1 MSEYKFNDFCYPQP
15 PTTLRDMWPGYFS
28 DQVCVNGDY
37 LVAPPNLLCR
47 IDGPERPSFEPRR
60 LRKEGATFWV
70 TERSGREIRV
80 GDLTLTEKH
89 LVDFKEDGT
98 FAALLCSVSAGESYQ
113 ARTIAIPYKD
123 LIRRRIT
130 PYLAD
135 LPRNI
140 DCPISYLIEAFYTE
154 LRGGDPCK
162 FLHLPQRSGWQEN
175 AGSLHFTSAADV
187 IPVLR
192 DLYPPD
198 ILRRRLL
205 HTNLSMKD
213 AALRLKELLPN
224 DCWQTKLILTASAAS
239 LTLPYF
245 EKYGLR
251 NNRILILRADSVHG
265 SNQSAALLR
274 TENYE
279 DTKICALSECRT
291 VLQRVLDLTQ
301 DGTALFRDTSL
312 VEDRRKRDAAL
323 NVLVQ
328 DLQRG
333 QGISDTRHLIAVI
346 ADNPGSY
353 PSEIPAIHLTMPTL
367 KDCDLRQL
375 QHAVGELHAAL
386 IHELEGSVKTGNLFI
401 FAMNQAKKQGLLP
414 LRTSTAEPAG
424 GTLCIL
430 SIAAA
435 WLHCCGLISEKELR
449 EIRRFLAGGYR
460 RESAG
465 DQLVINDFR
474 RRLSGM
480 ICKDALRVFPQSGP
494 PYYAVN
500 STCAFTD
507 GRWLNLETSAFDR
520 VIGQLTTTQSRRA
533 VLHALAN
540 TGILHCN
547 NNFKRLVDVETAPL
561 HRVSLYAYSIPV
573 TFLSEAAQR
582 KIRLL
587 DYADHLLMETDYPIG
602 FIPILRI
609 GDRHAAGRLIDDSI
623 DEADSMYTSGQTRS
637 GKSYFLAQHA
647 MLRALCGQRVIVFD
661 QTGAFSDEEL
671 AKHLPT
677 EIISEYVS
685 RWNIYQRGLPIDPL
699 TLENCTTLPEK
710 KDHLFSILSTAAKL
724 TGDVKAKVL
733 KKHLS
738 HLVKAITAG
747 TVKTL
752 PDIPRFFDPDGTLDR
767 TDPEFAEIIDRLR
780 DVCENLAELPVHHRT
795 WETFLREQKPI
806 VIIST
811 EADGLRKD
819 HQLAD
824 MLLADLY
831 RCKQYHRDQRI
842 TVVLDEIEDLSLD
855 RDGPIST
862 MLRKGG
868 KHRLS
873 LLLASQ
879 QYSVEQDR
887 LGKLIGNCDTH
898 IIFHPKDADIRA
910 IAQHLGCD
918 PQMLASLEQGECI
931 VVGSFYSCSRQK
943 NQHALLSGKAFP
955 AKDFIGR
962 EG

>member
-1 MSEYKFNDFCYPQP
+1 MSSYSYNDFCYPQP

-37 LVAPPNLLCR
+37 WVAPPNLLCR

-60 LRKEGATFWV
+60 LRKEGATYFV
-70 TERSGREIRV
+70 TERCGREIRV

-113 ARTIAIPYKD
+113 ARTIAIPFKD

-175 AGSLHFTSAADV
+175 AGSLHFTSAANV

-213 AALRLKELLPN
+213 AALRLKELLLN

-245 EKYGLR
+245 DKYGLR
-251 NNRILILRADSVHG
+251 NNRMLIIRADSVHG
-265 SNQSAALLR
+265 SDLATALLH
-274 TENYE
+274 TDNYVG
-279 DTKICALSECRT
+279 TKICALSECRT

-353 PSEIPAIHLTMPTL
+353 PSEIPAIHLAMPTL

-386 IHELEGSVKTGNLFI
+386 IHELEGSEKSGNMFTYVLDH
-401 FAMNQAKKQGLLP
+401 AQKQGLLP

-430 SIAAA
+430 SITAA

-460 RESAG
+460 QESAG

-474 RRLSGM
+474 RRLSGL

-494 PYYAVN
+494 PYYAVS

-520 VIGQLTTTQSRRA
+520 VIVQLTMTQSRRA
-533 VLHALAN
+533 VLHASQGRQAPSLTAARV
-540 TGILHCN
+540 TAVFRRAGSPGQADRQLRYSHHLPPERRRHPCH
-547 NNFKRLVDVETAPL
+547 RTAPGL
-561 HRVSLYAYSIPV
+561 RSAD
-573 TFLSEAAQR
+573 A
-582 KIRLL
+582 RL
-587 DYADHLLMETDYPIG
+587 A
-602 FIPILRI
+602 R
-609 GDRHAAGRLIDDSI
+609 AGRMYCRRELLQLQPSEKSACAALRQSI
-623 DEADSMYTSGQTRS
+623 SGEGFHRQGRLKHGAGAFGRLPYHNHTRS
-637 GKSYFLAQHA
+637 HAQCQDPRHTHKPLIIHCTERRFHHERQA
-647 MLRALCGQRVIVFD
+647 
-661 QTGAFSDEEL
+661 QTPQ
-671 AKHLPT
+671 H
-677 EIISEYVS
+677 
-685 RWNIYQRGLPIDPL
+685 
-699 TLENCTTLPEK
+699 
-710 KDHLFSILSTAAKL
+710 
-724 TGDVKAKVL
+724 
-733 KKHLS
+733 
-738 HLVKAITAG
+738 
-747 TVKTL
+747 
-752 PDIPRFFDPDGTLDR
+752 
-767 TDPEFAEIIDRLR
+767 
-780 DVCENLAELPVHHRT
+780 
-795 WETFLREQKPI
+795 
-806 VIIST
+806 
-811 EADGLRKD
+811 
-819 HQLAD
+819 
-824 MLLADLY
+824 LY
-831 RCKQYHRDQRI
+831 RTKQGAAP
-842 TVVLDEIEDLSLD
+842 E
-855 RDGPIST
+855 
-862 MLRKGG
+862 
-868 KHRLS
+868 
-873 LLLASQ
+873 
-879 QYSVEQDR
+879 
-887 LGKLIGNCDTH
+887 
-898 IIFHPKDADIRA
+898 
-910 IAQHLGCD
+910 
-918 PQMLASLEQGECI
+918 
-931 VVGSFYSCSRQK
+931 SC
-943 NQHALLSGKAFP
+943 HEE
-955 AKDFIGR
+955 GR
-962 EG
+962 ENRKR